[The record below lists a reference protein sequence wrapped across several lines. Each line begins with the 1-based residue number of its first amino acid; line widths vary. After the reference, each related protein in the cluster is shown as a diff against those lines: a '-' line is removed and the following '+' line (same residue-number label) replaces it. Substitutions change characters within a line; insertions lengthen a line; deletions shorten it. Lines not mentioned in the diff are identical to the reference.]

1 LSISVGGICAVF
13 DGSGA
18 SQAASSS
25 DVEAGETLFRAA
37 DAALYRAKARGRNQV
52 CIAPGELEDGV
63 SDAVGPVCAVLQ

>member
-13 DGSGA
+13 DGSA
-18 SQAASSS
+18 PSQAASSS

-37 DAALYRAKARGRNQV
+37 DTALYRAKARGRNQV
-52 CIAPGELEDGV
+52 CIAQRGLEDGV